1 MLPKILAV
9 AGALMLVLLA
19 AIPAQAG
26 VICTLLAD
34 PESRVVLL
42 AEGDCETRVTPAST
56 FKLPLAIMAFDAGI
70 VTSAREPK
78 LPFKQG
84 YPDWI
89 ASWRQD
95 TDPTMW
101 MHNSNVW
108 YSQRLTEQLGAD
120 RLAAYARSFNYGNAD
135 FSGDPGRDNGLE
147 RSWISSSLRISP
159 LEQAGFLAALI
170 QGQLP
175 VSSRAVSGALGL
187 LESPRDAD
195 GWQIH
200 GKTGS
205 AYPRN
210 ADYSFDYARGWGWY
224 VGWAEKA
231 GQRVV
236 FVRLSQDERRHD
248 ISGGLRARDAIIAE
262 WADIAA
268 RAGL

>member
-1 MLPKILAV
+1 MPLKTVAVAVAFMLP
-9 AGALMLVLLA
+9 LLG
-19 AIPAQAG
+19 AIPAQAR
-26 VICTLLAD
+26 VVCTLLTE

-42 AEGDCETRVTPAST
+42 AEGDCDTRVTPAST
-56 FKLPLAIMAFDAGI
+56 FKVPLAVMAFDVGI
-70 VTSAREPK
+70 ITSALEPK
-78 LPFKQG
+78 LPFKPG
-84 YPDWI
+84 YPDWV

-108 YSQRLTEQLGAD
+108 YSQRLTEQLGAE
-120 RLAAYARSFNYGNAD
+120 RLAGYALRFSFGNAD

-147 RSWISSSLRISP
+147 RSWISSSLEVSP
-159 LEQAGFLAALI
+159 LEQAGFVAALI

-175 VSSRAVSGALGL
+175 VSPQAVSGALGL

-195 GWQIH
+195 GWQIR

-224 VGWAEKA
+224 VGWAERE

-236 FVRLSQDERRHD
+236 LVRLNQDEQRHEK
-248 ISGGLRARDAIIAE
+248 SGGLRARDEIIAE